1 MDVNND
7 INDADGDEEEV
18 MDLEVEKR
26 AKILYYLMLKDL
38 IQGNSFIQCI

>member
-1 MDVNND
+1 MDVNNN

-26 AKILYYLMLKDL
+26 AKILY
-38 IQGNSFIQCI
+38 